1 MGGVQG
7 EQSHFLRITLLC
19 SSFALI
25 LNFIRIYIKYFLDYN
40 ATNNLFNTYEHY
52 SHVALGIALFCL
64 CFLVFQKS
72 NNNVLLRFSDKYSYE
87 IYIVHHFIV
96 NSKYSLLNYISN
108 PLIGVVVSILVIL
121 LTAVVLNIINNS
133 LHDIFYK
140 RIKRR
145 QTLE

>member
-1 MGGVQG
+1 MQRTTCLI
-7 EQSHFLRITLLC
+7 HMNIIHMLLW
-19 SSFALI
+19 A
-25 LNFIRIYIKYFLDYN
+25 
-40 ATNNLFNTYEHY
+40 
-52 SHVALGIALFCL
+52 
-64 CFLVFQKS
+64 
-72 NNNVLLRFSDKYSYE
+72 LRFFAYAFWSFKNQIIMFCSDLVISIRMK
-87 IYIVHHFIV
+87 YIVHHFIV